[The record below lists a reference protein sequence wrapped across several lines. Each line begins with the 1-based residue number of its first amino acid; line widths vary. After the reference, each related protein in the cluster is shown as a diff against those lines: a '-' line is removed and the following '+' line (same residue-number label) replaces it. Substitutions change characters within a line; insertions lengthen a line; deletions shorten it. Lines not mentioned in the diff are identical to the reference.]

1 MQTNSYATPKSEDSV
16 KKFDLKE
23 AMSPLVAKIVPE
35 TYDRDLNA
43 IHTIIISTRLEI
55 LNGGYSKFGTGID
68 SSDHGVVWFD
78 ITEEAIFGEKP
89 QTLKTSKPIE

>member
-35 TYDRDLNA
+35 TYDRGLNA